1 MINNE
6 GFLKDIDKLESII
19 NEYLSH
25 WEIDKITKRM
35 IAMDYIDEFGLED
48 MIAFINFCKKN
59 DMKDDITPTLAHDI
73 NGMKSDCFLP
83 RTSGYAKKKVE
94 CPQLFNN

>member
-35 IAMDYIDEFGLED
+35 IAMDYINEFGLED
-48 MIAFINFCKKN
+48 MIAFIDFCKK
-59 DMKDDITPTLAHDI
+59 PSVLFWLHLL
-73 NGMKSDCFLP
+73 LP
-83 RTSGYAKKKVE
+83 YDFYERLE
-94 CPQLFNN
+94 